1 MARSWKASELAIA
14 HLLGGERVP
23 INGRQ
28 RGSAPDVLHPW
39 LSIEVKSWKNLPARI
54 LEAMDQAEKSA
65 AWSAAHEVWSKPKL
79 PIAVIHQDHH
89 DHRNDFVVMRLSQ
102 FMEHFG
108 T

>member
-14 HLLGGERVP
+14 RLLGGERVP
-23 INGRQ
+23 VNGRV
-28 RGSAPDVLHPW
+28 RGSAPDVLHAW
-39 LSIEVKSWKNLPARI
+39 LAIEVKSWRNLPARI

-65 AWSAAHEVWSKPKL
+65 AWSLKRTGKDKL
-79 PIAVIHQDHH
+79 PIAVIHHDHH
-89 DHRNDFVVMRLSQ
+89 DHRNDLVVMRLRE